1 MFTLNVGGSSIDFKS
16 QVGDLLKQNL
26 LPEALNLAQEQRRI
40 NPLDVEIH
48 VLVGKI
54 LIHLGEFDK
63 VRDILKQVDQT
74 ISELSFV
81 YARMADIFSEKG
93 LKSDAAVCYR
103 KFTNLN
109 PIAQQASEIAAKLSF
124 FEKQESEASDTDDS
138 GTENIP
144 KPEFITMTLAN
155 LYIKQGHLQM
165 AKDVL
170 AEIIKRDPGNVD
182 AKARLDLIE
191 KAMSKTEKGSA
202 EHDDSVKL
210 VDTLSSWLAN
220 IDRLNAHAAGK

>member
-1 MFTLNVGGSSIDFKS
+1 MFTLNIGENSIDFKS
-16 QVGDLLKQNL
+16 QVGSLLKQNL

-40 NPLDVEIH
+40 NPLDVEVH
-48 VLVGKI
+48 VLVGRI

-63 VRDILKQVDQT
+63 ARDILKQVDQT

-93 LKSDAAVCYR
+93 LKSDAAICYR

-109 PIAQQASEIAAKLSF
+109 PISQQAAEIAEKLLF
-124 FEKQESEASDTDDS
+124 FERQESEEGDTDDS
-138 GTENIP
+138 GMENIP
-144 KPEFITMTLAN
+144 KPEFITLTLAE

-170 AEIIKRDPGNVD
+170 AEIIKREPANTN
-182 AKARLDLIE
+182 AIARLDSIE
-191 KAMSKTEKGSA
+191 AISKAKTKSP
-202 EHDDSVKL
+202 EHEDSDIL
-210 VDTLSSWLAN
+210 VNTLYGWLAN
-220 IDRLNAHAAGK
+220 IDRLSAHATGK